1 MNSREFQLNN
11 GQILKKNLHDE
22 LNDYINISSLISL
35 VVFSFIE
42 QLNKKKKKKKLM
54 KKKLLL
60 NFYIEDIKIYINK
73 LDEFLE
79 KIFTV
84 LIYENPGLLQKHQL

>member
-42 QLNKKKKKKKLM
+42 QLNTKKKKKKINE
-54 KKKLLL
+54 KK
-60 NFYIEDIKIYINK
+60 IIIK
-73 LDEFLE
+73 FL
-79 KIFTV
+79 
-84 LIYENPGLLQKHQL
+84 YRRY